1 MQKIKQFQIDWI
13 TITLYL
19 FLVFFGWASI
29 YSSSYQPENAFNL
42 IEINTIYGKQLF
54 FIACAIIL
62 NAFIMLIDVRL
73 IIRLGY
79 FIYFISIT
87 SLILVLFFGKEV
99 GGAKAWF
106 DFGKFG
112 LQPAEFA
119 KFGTILAISKFMH
132 DKKIYLTK
140 YKEILKVCIFI
151 LCPFLLILMQP
162 DAGSALIYASLVI
175 VFFREGLKIEYILFI
190 GLCFILS
197 ALTIIASIKYTMIF
211 LIIINFVFAYFLNKK
226 NLNFIPALISFIIG
240 ALIILG
246 INYSYDNILQ
256 PHQKER
262 IDIII
267 GKEKNNLGSG
277 YNLNQSLIAIGSGG
291 VLGKGYL
298 NGTQTKFNFVPEQN
312 TDFIFCTVG
321 EEFGFLG
328 SVIIIILFLS
338 LIIRIIFLSEKQTS
352 RFSRIIGYSLASI
365 LFAHVLINISMT
377 LGIMPVIGIPLPFFS
392 YGGSSL
398 LSFSMI
404 LFTFLKLDADRMHRF

>member
-19 FLVFFGWASI
+19 LLVFFGWVSI
-29 YSSSYQPENAFNL
+29 YSSSYQTEHTFNL

-54 FIACAIIL
+54 FIICAIIL
-62 NAFIMLIDVRL
+62 STFIMLIDVRL

-79 FIYFISIT
+79 FIYFISLI
-87 SLILVLFFGKEV
+87 SLVLVLFFGKEV

-132 DKKIYLTK
+132 DHKIYLTK
-140 YKEILKVCIFI
+140 YKQILKVCIFI

-162 DAGSALIYASLVI
+162 DAGSALIYTSLI
-175 VFFREGLKIEYILFI
+175 IMFFREGLKIEYILFL
-190 GLCFILS
+190 GLLFVLS
-197 ALTIIASIKYTMIF
+197 ALTIIASINYTMVF
-211 LIIINFVFAYFLNKK
+211 LIISNLLFAYLLKK
-226 NLNFIPALISFIIG
+226 KKLNFMPALMSFIIG
-240 ALIILG
+240 SLISLG
-246 INYSYDNILQ
+246 INYSYENILQ
-256 PHQKER
+256 THQKER

-291 VLGKGYL
+291 ILGKGYL

-312 TDFIFCTVG
+312 TDFIFCTIG

-328 SVIIIILFLS
+328 SLIIIIIFLS
-338 LIIRIIFLSEKQTS
+338 LIVRIIFLSEKQTS

-404 LFTFLKLDADRMHRF
+404 LFTFLKLDSYRMHRF